1 PWQLIQEKK
10 PDLDKRLL
18 MIPPVDL
25 DAMLVKY
32 ANSLAQGGN
41 NVLTDPYPAT
51 LAPLPLPYETK
62 GRFSFFKRTVP
73 LFSPCFQQEEK
84 V

>member
-41 NVLTDPYPAT
+41 NVLTDPF
-51 LAPLPLPYETK
+51 K
-62 GRFSFFKRTVP
+62 GRFRNWGRFYFSQNQGTVLFFI
-73 LFSPCFQQEEK
+73 LE
-84 V
+84 

>member
-41 NVLTDPYPAT
+41 NVLTDPSLFY
-51 LAPLPLPYETK
+51 
-62 GRFSFFKRTVP
+62 FSTPIDAKI
-73 LFSPCFQQEEK
+73 K
-84 V
+84 KI